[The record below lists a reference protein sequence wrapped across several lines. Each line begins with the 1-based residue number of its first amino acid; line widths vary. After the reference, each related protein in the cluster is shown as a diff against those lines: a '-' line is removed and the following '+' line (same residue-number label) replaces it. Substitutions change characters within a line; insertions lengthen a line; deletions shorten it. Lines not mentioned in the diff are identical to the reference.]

1 MSWNGSIALTSGA
14 AWSGSPQVITSRQ
27 FQSTNSATIGVFD
40 AEILSTGKAVIV
52 SSNVLQ
58 TQVNA
63 IVATGTT
70 SLWANFRA
78 ITNVDISGNNLYNA
92 KSLSTMDLRVSSIN
106 GSDIKL
112 FGSTVVVSG
121 VTIVNSTIQAATVEK
136 TNSVVDSV
144 NTAAGAVGKAV
155 SQVNSATTGALANF
169 GTVLQQVYWG
179 TAAVDSVVSLTN
191 GVVELATG
199 IQGLVDSRNKNTIS
213 GPAGP
218 PGQTTN
224 VYETFNHTTQL
235 QFSTLGSDI
244 YTVLRTT
251 DQKFPNQTLGREVFI
266 STFIPA
272 GSKVVRSLSDPMSM
286 PIMSTQVLST
296 TNFAQSF
303 GQWSAVLSPDYNL
316 KVSSLQVENLFGFA
330 YLSTSKISTITLESS
345 NVNVNNLLNTT
356 NLYVGGNATVIGS
369 INSGSFTTGAI
380 GALSL
385 QAASVSSVGLNVS
398 SINGVSIFNVLNPAV
413 PTNIPFLS
421 SLTLSTGSVQLSSI
435 NGQPI
440 SVYVNSGNVVFDSVS
455 TLMISTGRALISSIN
470 DSIRFT
476 NQPTGNS
483 IAGINDLTAATATFN
498 TSLTTNGS
506 LNAGTTL
513 LGATRVT
520 GLFRVTD
527 GGGANVATVTT
538 GGAITGT
545 SLTTGGGAISGG
557 TGSFSGAVTAVGVT
571 SSGAI
576 SGTNTL
582 TITGG
587 TTLTGGNIVDTIGGA
602 TANFTTINSPTANL
616 TNATITNTNTTNI
629 NAGSGTL
636 NLSYGSI
643 LFNGSASLTQTP
655 LQFLSSF
662 TLSTGSIQ
670 VSSINGVAYSPGGSG
685 TLPPGIISTPNLIG
699 LVSTPNLIGL
709 LSTYVSTFTNFNVS
723 YLQASTVNITGGLVF
738 STIGSAP
745 DITNI
750 FTSST
755 TAFDSVSSATNDIL
769 NYQMN
774 LTSLPATFDMGGFL
788 DITSLNR
795 SLWLYKSI
803 IYSGQY
809 TPGQNPT
816 LNLVGAVTS
825 GDFFD
830 IKNTSSGAVLSV
842 WNPYESGGFLMNITP
857 GQFFRFTY
865 TTSWSAVANPTQTTQ
880 TATNLLSLSQGWTSA
895 TISTNNI
902 LNINAGQTNILG
914 FAQIGNANIN
924 DLTAQ
929 QATIVSSQTVFAK
942 ISSLTVSSLNLNF
955 GSAQQLNISTATV
968 STINGFPFNRILND
982 ITPFLSAITISTA
995 IENTS
1000 TINMIGQMN
1009 ISTNL
1014 VFSDSTVFDI
1024 TKTISL
1030 TSTSFSTISSF
1041 QNNILRY
1048 TFNATVGD
1056 ETAFD
1061 IGAGY
1066 NLGSD
1071 NVAQWASTILLGT
1084 NEDAV
1089 MTIEIDN
1096 DPSTGFLG
1104 TGTFDAQRKQLDPSN
1119 PPYDILVQYSLGGAT
1134 IVDIPFNDFRIYRF
1148 TKSTA
1153 GTPVNWTYD
1162 IGPPT
1167 YQTVNSNIFQITQ
1180 NLTDVTLSATDNL
1193 NINAGSIKFNG
1204 SLQLSNVNVTK
1215 GFFSTINATNLNTTN
1230 LIASTVQFQSV
1241 STVNESITNLYAINT
1256 TTSSINIQTGLSTF
1270 INASFSNNFVL
1281 GTYTNPPNV
1290 NVNLLNSQL
1299 QTFSSNPTINYSG
1312 TGPDVI
1318 TLDRS
1323 NRVFLNNTLQNP
1335 ANIGWFLTTVRA
1347 TTGVQLNISTVA
1359 GTLNNYSINQQIAN
1373 LVATTAA
1380 PIAIYTSATGFIGN
1394 VASASVTLIWNGSD
1408 FTTTTFSAFTGI
1420 NFINTTTLSQSI
1432 STFTLATTSNI
1443 EFNSGAASNV
1453 PSISFGGRTVEVF
1466 RQRLDGFVTNAGN
1479 YGKGDANA
1487 TITSP
1492 FGQTFPVS
1500 QYNCIVTQSAVNI
1513 YQQYSLALGEQ
1524 AWTTS
1529 ADGNGNW
1536 KLQFNLTTPTIP
1548 AAYNPNFYAIAGVTM
1563 IPYDLGHFS
1572 GFQQPTNLGEGFG
1585 PGPLFAEIQ
1594 LSTVTTSTLTMF
1606 VNENI
1611 SITAGI
1617 AVPAFLGTG
1626 NIFIGGTGS
1635 SELVGDSAVV
1645 GGEVN
1650 VDIAAL
1656 TGSLRLSGGADIEV
1670 NATTINFST
1679 SVMNFDTTTTLSNL
1693 GDFDLYAAGRIRL
1706 YSPWINIEDTT
1717 GNIINFAS
1725 NVFDSF
1731 TNIGDQRIKFGT
1743 VGLSNIFT
1751 IRNISG
1757 DIDLEGSNVTRTLSA
1772 VQVGQ
1777 PVIQYGEASSS
1788 GNNGSVVVTL
1798 PTAYTSAASYVAFVS
1813 MMDADPAEMSVVRNT
1828 SSEIEIFWAQAG
1840 GGSHTVAWN
1849 TMGT

>member
-27 FQSTNSATIGVFD
+27 YQSTNTVFD
-40 AEILSTGKAVIV
+40 TGILSTGKAVIV
-52 SSNVLQ
+52 ASNVLQ

-78 ITNVDISGNNLYNA
+78 INNVDLSGNNLYNA
-92 KSLSTMDLRVSSIN
+92 KSLSTMNLQVSSIN
-106 GSDIKL
+106 GTDFSV
-112 FGSTVVVSG
+112 FGSTISIGG
-121 VTIVNSTIQAATVEK
+121 VTIVNNTISADTVEK
-136 TNSVVDSV
+136 TTSVVDTI
-144 NTAAGAVGKAV
+144 NNAAGAVGKAV
-155 SQVNSATTGALANF
+155 SAVNSATTGTLANL

-199 IQGLVDSRNKNTIS
+199 IQGLVDSRQKNTIS

-244 YTVLRTT
+244 FTVLRTT
-251 DQKFPNQTLGREVFI
+251 DQRFPNQTLGREVFI

-303 GQWSAVLSPDYNL
+303 GQWAAILSPDYNL
-316 KVSSLQVENLFGFA
+316 KVSSLQVANLFGFSF
-330 YLSTSKISTITLESS
+330 LSTNKISTITLESS

-356 NLYVGGNATVIGS
+356 NLYVGGNATVIGGLT
-369 INSGSFTTGAI
+369 SGSFATGDI

-385 QAASVSSVGLNVS
+385 QATSVSSVGLNVS
-398 SINGVSIFNVLNPAV
+398 SINGVAIFNVLNPAV

-440 SVYVNSGNVVFDSVS
+440 SVYVNAGDVVFNSVS

-470 DSIRFT
+470 DSIKFT
-476 NQPTGNS
+476 NQPIGNN
-483 IAGINDLTAATATFN
+483 IEGINDLRAATATFN
-498 TSLTTNGS
+498 TSLATNGS
-506 LNAGTTL
+506 LTAGSAI
-513 LGATRVT
+513 LGTTRVT

-527 GGGANVATVTT
+527 GGGANIATITT

-545 SLTTGGGAISGG
+545 SLTTGGGAITGG
-557 TGSFSGAVTAVGVT
+557 TGSFSGAVTAAGVN

-587 TTLTGGNIVDTIGGA
+587 TTLTGGNIVDTIGGT
-602 TANFTTINSPTANL
+602 TANFTTINTPTANL
-616 TNATITNTNTTNI
+616 TNANITNTNTTNI

-636 NLSYGSI
+636 NLQYGSI

-655 LQFLSSF
+655 LNFLSSF

-685 TLPPGIISTPNLIG
+685 TLPSGLVSTPNLIG

-709 LSTYVSTFTNFNVS
+709 LSTYVSTFTNFNIS
-723 YLQASTVNITGGLVF
+723 NLQASTVAITGGLVF

-774 LTSLPATFDMGGFL
+774 LTSLPPTFDMGGFL
-788 DITSLNR
+788 DISSLNR
-795 SLWLYKSI
+795 TLWLYKSI
-803 IYSGQY
+803 IFSGQF

-830 IKNTSSGAVLSV
+830 IRNTSPTAVLSV
-842 WNPYESGGFLMNITP
+842 WNPYESGGFLMNILP
-857 GQFFRFTY
+857 GQFYRFTY
-865 TTSWSAVANPTQTTQ
+865 TTSWSAAANPTQNTQ
-880 TATNLLSLSQGWTSA
+880 TTTNLLSLSQGWTSA

-929 QATIVSSQTVFAK
+929 QATIVSSQTRFAN
-942 ISSLTVSSLNLNF
+942 ISSLTVSSINSRVFIANATIPQIFNSTMTNTNGLTFSTPSTLFDISKITSLSNFNGPQLTGYNNNILNYEFDTTVNTQPIITYPFPASGDTIEFFWPQVGTWGEAINTFAAGPGNTLFIILGVSTGIGTPPLSGFTDIKNTNQTTLYVSVTPSFTRYQVPLGSTYRFSWTTNGTTWTVNTSPSPVTATTLTNF
-955 GSAQQLNISTATV
+955 NITQNFAGVNISTSDILYVDATSIYLNAPYTQV
-968 STINGFPFNRILND
+968 NKLVGLNGYISSLQTDFISSGTLQITSLSTGTMTTTGIITAGGNITTAGNVAGVNG
-982 ITPFLSAITISTA
+982 T
-995 IENTS
+995 
-1000 TINMIGQMN
+1000 
-1009 ISTNL
+1009 
-1014 VFSDSTVFDI
+1014 FSG
-1024 TKTISL
+1024 SL
-1030 TSTSFSTISSF
+1030 TGAS
-1041 QNNILRY
+1041 L
-1048 TFNATVGD
+1048 AT
-1056 ETAFD
+1056 
-1061 IGAGY
+1061 
-1066 NLGSD
+1066 
-1071 NVAQWASTILLGT
+1071 
-1084 NEDAV
+1084 
-1089 MTIEIDN
+1089 
-1096 DPSTGFLG
+1096 
-1104 TGTFDAQRKQLDPSN
+1104 
-1119 PPYDILVQYSLGGAT
+1119 
-1134 IVDIPFNDFRIYRF
+1134 
-1148 TKSTA
+1148 
-1153 GTPVNWTYD
+1153 
-1162 IGPPT
+1162 
-1167 YQTVNSNIFQITQ
+1167 
-1180 NLTDVTLSATDNL
+1180 
-1193 NINAGSIKFNG
+1193 
-1204 SLQLSNVNVTK
+1204 
-1215 GFFSTINATNLNTTN
+1215 TNLNTSN
-1230 LIASTVQFQSV
+1230 LFAS
-1241 STVNESITNLYAINT
+1241 NT
-1256 TTSSINIQTGLSTF
+1256 RTSSINIQTGVSSF
-1270 INASFSNNFVL
+1270 INASFSNNFTL
-1281 GTYTNPPNV
+1281 GSYTNPPNV

-1299 QTFSSNPTINYSG
+1299 QTFSQNPSFTYSG
-1312 TGPDVI
+1312 TAGTDVI
-1318 TLDRS
+1318 TLDNS
-1323 NRVFLNNTLQNP
+1323 NRVWLNNTLQNP
-1335 ANIGWFLTTVRA
+1335 ANIGWFLTTITA
-1347 TTGVQLNISTVA
+1347 TTGVRLNISTVA
-1359 GTLNNYSINQQIAN
+1359 GVGNYSPSQQVAN

-1380 PIAIYTSATGFIGN
+1380 PIAIYTSAAGFIGN
-1394 VASASVTLIWNGSD
+1394 LTSGSLTLQWTGTD
-1408 FTTTTFSAFTGI
+1408 FNTTSFVPFTGV

-1443 EFNSGAASNV
+1443 EFNSGVASNV

-1466 RQRLDGFVTNAGN
+1466 RQRVDGFVTANGN
-1479 YGKGDANA
+1479 FGRGDASA
-1487 TITSP
+1487 TIVSP

-1500 QYNCIVTQSAVNI
+1500 QYNCIVAGAAVNI
-1513 YQQYSLALGEQ
+1513 YQQYSLAVNEQ

-1536 KLQFNLTTPTIP
+1536 RMAFNLTSPTIP
-1548 AAYNPNFYAIAGVTM
+1548 VATNPNFYAIAAVTM

-1572 GFQQPTNLGEGFG
+1572 GFQTPTNLGEGLG

-1594 LSTVTTSTLTMF
+1594 LSTVTTSTLTML

-1617 AVPAFLGTG
+1617 AVPAFIGTG
-1626 NIFIGGTGS
+1626 SIFIGGTGS
-1635 SELVGDSAVV
+1635 TELVGDQAVL
-1645 GGEVN
+1645 GGLTDVN
-1650 VDIAAL
+1650 IAAL
-1656 TGSLRLSGGADIEV
+1656 TGNVNMTAGSNIQLTASTLVYVNDMAFTTNNPANWLAGTVHTLYGDVINGGKYLQWSYDNNPGTLLTDNHSISLDAPV
-1670 NATTINFST
+1670 IN
-1679 SVMNFDTTTTLSNL
+1679 SVGNL
-1693 GDFDLYAAGRIRL
+1693 DMCNN
-1706 YSPWINIEDTT
+1706 NI
-1717 GNIINFAS
+1717 
-1725 NVFDSF
+1725 
-1731 TNIGDQRIKFGT
+1731 KT
-1743 VGLSNIFT
+1743 VGLFS
-1751 IRNISG
+1751 RMLSG
-1757 DIDLEGSNVTRTLSA
+1757 TA
-1772 VQVGQ
+1772 VDQ
-1777 PVIQYGEASSS
+1777 PIIQYGTDGVS
-1788 GNNGSVVVTL
+1788 GGSGSVNITL
-1798 PTAYTSAASYVAFVS
+1798 GTAYTSSNSYVAFAC
-1813 MMDADPAEMSVVRNT
+1813 MMDTDPAQMAVARADSNIIT
-1828 SSEIEIFWAQAG
+1828 ISWANGG
-1840 GGSHTVAWN
+1840 GGSHTLSWQ